1 MPGQPGSGQPGR
13 YAPDRARP
21 AGEFLVEHFMNS
33 GDTRTHAERLNP
45 LEGNSFGWCPGAN
58 RGFKDLPLQTYNTS
72 DTPIAAQIPAPIVVA
87 SEPEVAPVVLAP
99 SEPDVIMSPEAT
111 AEVLSALHEL
121 ADLRKADVPK
131 SS

>member
-1 MPGQPGSGQPGR
+1 MSEQPG
-13 YAPDRARP
+13 APAVRRNAP
-21 AGEFLVEHFMNS
+21 AGDFIDHFMMV
-33 GDTRTHAERLNP
+33 GDRRTHTERINP
-45 LEGNSFGWCPGAN
+45 LENGESFGWCPGAN
-58 RGFKDLPLQTYNTS
+58 RGFKDLSLQTYNTS

-99 SEPDVIMSPEAT
+99 DEPDVIMSPEAT